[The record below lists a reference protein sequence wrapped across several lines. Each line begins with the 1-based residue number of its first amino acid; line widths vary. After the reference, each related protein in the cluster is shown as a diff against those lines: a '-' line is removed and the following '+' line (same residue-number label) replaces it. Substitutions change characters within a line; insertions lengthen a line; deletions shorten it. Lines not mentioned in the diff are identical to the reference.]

1 MKSQLQLNEIEK
13 SHFKAIAINNSEILV
28 IPSSSSAPI
37 DNSQNRINARLVI
50 YREALE
56 ECLKA
61 IIKNIKNLP
70 AGPCFSRP
78 EFFRSQCRDVELT
91 SRNVF

>member
-61 IIKNIKNLP
+61 IIKNIKIFRLDLVFHGQN
-70 AGPCFSRP
+70 FS
-78 EFFRSQCRDVELT
+78 EVSVEML
-91 SRNVF
+91 N